1 MAFFLR
7 LGILLFILAG
17 CEKQMAETV
26 VIVKETIGVQR
37 NSELITTTIIFKDTI
52 SSNTRL
58 VATDLASFETIPV
71 QVLDASTNNLET
83 QLTLMFPVTIGPKQS
98 KKYRIET
105 KARSRDTASVQ
116 LYLSDDKMR
125 VQNRTYD
132 ISFSNRD
139 ARGGQID
146 GIKLKDFK
154 GQLLKRGHISMHW
167 APNFSKTT
175 SDNYF
180 NMEDLPIASLHSIDE
195 GLYRIVKKRE
205 GLTDSVPEIK
215 IAGTYEFFA
224 DQPYFIFESTMMME
238 SDVELSLLRND
249 EMTMDSLFTHV
260 MYLRKDHGVSHLN
273 LYHKEL
279 NNLDNEP
286 IPDNTPWVAFYNN
299 EIGYGFGSIRLTY
312 DNNDVKG
319 TPSPTRNPYTKIS
332 KATGAGRYWNRV
344 LLEENLLVPKGS
356 RYYEKNAYLVFD
368 ASGLHPE
375 KEIQEYYQKLTSPL
389 LVTMLQ

>member
-17 CEKQMAETV
+17 CEKQKAETV
-26 VIVKETIGVQR
+26 VVVNESIGVQR
-37 NSELITTTIIFKDTI
+37 NSELITTTLILKDTL
-52 SSNTRL
+52 SLNTRL
-58 VATDLASFETIPV
+58 VAIDLESFSSIPV
-71 QVLDASTNNLET
+71 QVLDVFKNNLET
-83 QLTLMFPVTIGPKQS
+83 QLTIMFPVTIGPKQS

-105 KARSRDTASVQ
+105 RSRLRDTASVH
-116 LYLSDDKMR
+116 LHLSDDKMR
-125 VQNRTYD
+125 VQNRYYD
-132 ISFSNRD
+132 ISFSERD

-154 GQLLKRGHISMHW
+154 GQLLRRGHISMHW
-167 APNFSKTT
+167 APNFSKTK

-180 NMEDLPIASLHSIDE
+180 NMEDLPVASLHSIEE

-215 IAGTYEFFA
+215 IAGIYEFFA
-224 DQPYFIFESTMMME
+224 DQPYFNFESTMTME

-273 LYHKEL
+273 LYDKEL
-279 NNLDNEP
+279 NNLDNAP
-286 IPDNTPWVAFYNN
+286 IPDNTSWVAFYNKDK
-299 EIGYGFGSIRLTY
+299 GYGFGSIRLMY
-312 DNNDVKG
+312 DNKDIRGN
-319 TPSPTRNPYTKIS
+319 PSPTRNPYTKIS
-332 KATGAGRYWNRV
+332 RATGAGRYWNRV
-344 LLEENLLVPKGS
+344 LLEEDLLVPKGS

-368 ASGLHPE
+368 ASGVHPE

-389 LVTMLQ
+389 QVTMLQ